1 MNKLTIQIAS
11 VPDREGI
18 VAEIWFLDLLVAEIY
33 RNNEVLELEFYF
45 NKNIAIDLNEFM
57 TTLEIAKRKLSM

>member
-11 VPDREGI
+11 VPDREGV

-33 RNNEVLELEFYF
+33 RNNEVLELEFNF

>member
-33 RNNEVLELEFYF
+33 RNNEVLELEFNF

>member
-11 VPDREGI
+11 VPDREGV

-33 RNNEVLELEFYF
+33 RNNEVLELEFYL